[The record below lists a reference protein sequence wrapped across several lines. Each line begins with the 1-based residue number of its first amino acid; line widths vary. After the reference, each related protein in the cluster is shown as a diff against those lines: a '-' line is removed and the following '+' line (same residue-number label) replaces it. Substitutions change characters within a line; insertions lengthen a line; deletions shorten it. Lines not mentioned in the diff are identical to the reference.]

1 MPDETDLQKHTLNL
15 YRGDYDRLRAA
26 YPDIGAATVIRRVVR
41 KFVEKIEASESA
53 TDVDLSINI

>member
-15 YRGDYDRLRAA
+15 YRGDYEKLRAA
-26 YPDIGAATVIRRVVR
+26 YPDIGAAVVIRRVIR
-41 KFVEKIEASESA
+41 KFIDRIEASAGE